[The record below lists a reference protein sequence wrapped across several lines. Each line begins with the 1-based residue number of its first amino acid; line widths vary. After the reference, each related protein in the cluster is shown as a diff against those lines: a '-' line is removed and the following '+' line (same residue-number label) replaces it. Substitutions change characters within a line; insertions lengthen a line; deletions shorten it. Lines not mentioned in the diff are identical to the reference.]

1 MAKSN
6 VTQYDTTA
14 ANNLDV
20 GSISIA
26 EGMAPSNVNN
36 AIRELMAH
44 TANWVSGSQAVTAL
58 TVTGEVDAGSL
69 DVSGSIDVD
78 GTTNLDAVDID
89 GAVQIDNT
97 VTVGVD
103 DTGYDFKLFGDTAS
117 AYLLWDTSADD
128 LILAGAAGLVVPD
141 SQFTLGSTAVTSTAA
156 EINLIDGGT
165 ARGTTAVASGDGIL
179 INDAGTMRMTNVDTV
194 STYFASHSVGG
205 SNIVTTGALNS
216 GSITS
221 GFGSIDNGS
230 SAITTTGTI
239 SGLIGVNGAAP
250 AAATPIAIPNEDYLV
265 WHDSGSSG
273 GTAAYARGVGGV
285 LHFGGSS
292 YTFNGTGAATFG
304 GNVNATTAGAQFLVG
319 HSSYINTGTNAYSQI
334 HYSNKGNTLLLGEW
348 SATNASEPTL
358 RFLKS
363 ASSTIGTN
371 TLVADDENLGA
382 IAFNAAD
389 GTDLYSVAATIKAYV
404 DGTPGASDMPGR
416 LEFGTTADGADAPTT
431 RMTIDA
437 GGKVGIG
444 TAPGNLLDLKSGTQY
459 QGLRLNNA
467 SNVVA
472 ELLGFGSG
480 NDAGGLKLREGG
492 TAKVELYANGDSKI
506 AGGDLLLAHDGAV
519 LKFGTD
525 SDVTATHVH
534 DVGLNFA
541 STRSGADSIFRFSNS
556 ANASASDVRVIIQNG
571 GTSGGDPLINFDGQ
585 ASNATWSVG
594 VDTSATK
601 FVIADADKG
610 GFDGSDEVLTIAT
623 GGDATFAGD
632 IIVGDT
638 SSGSQVK
645 IKASDTTYSSIRLGS
660 ASNAD
665 ACLITTRY
673 DQNKFEIITQDVGHS
688 IRLAPDNNATN
699 LTLSGASG
707 SETAVF
713 AGSIKL
719 GGETA
724 SANALD
730 DYEEGTWTPTFT
742 GSTTSGSSQAYS
754 AQEGRYTKIGRM
766 VHIVVHLDMSSIG
779 TAAGNIQISIPFAA
793 VNNSASQMGLSLAQ
807 CNAINLSSG
816 YTQIGAALIENTSYF
831 LVMESG
837 DNVGSL
843 ACQCSA
849 FGGTLMM
856 QFSGC
861 YEAA

>member
-1 MAKSN
+1 MPKSN

-194 STYFASHSVGG
+194 STYFSSHSVGG

-221 GFGSIDNGS
+221 GFGAIDNGS

-304 GNVNATTAGAQFLVG
+304 GNLTVTGEPTFGPG
-319 HSSYINTGTNAYSQI
+319 GTGTDVINVIANGGSGAAGGAVFEVRSNGAYRGGLG
-334 HYSNKGNTLLLGEW
+334 NKAALLGSGTSTDIELRAASGIPITFAPNNTDAVLLSTSGNMHIGGSSAPSTKLLVTGDAEFTQALNGSAQILRVKNNHVGNSSPARLIVQTRGW
-348 SATNASEPTL
+348 TDSDAIINLDAAATNARWS
-358 RFLKS
+358 
-363 ASSTIGTN
+363 I
-371 TLVADDENLGA
+371 
-382 IAFNAAD
+382 
-389 GTDLYSVAATIKAYV
+389 
-404 DGTPGASDMPGR
+404 
-416 LEFGTTADGADAPTT
+416 GADAGLGKFIIASADKNNFDGSNEVVL
-431 RMTIDA
+431 IDGATGAAKFTGGVYGKNA
-437 GGKVGIG
+437 GGNAVYGVADSAGTLYLGGGNAYTNTIVFQVGDEKGRI
-444 TAPGNLLDLKSGTQY
+444 D
-459 QGLRLNNA
+459 
-467 SNVVA
+467 
-472 ELLGFGSG
+472 GSG
-480 NDAGGLKLREGG
+480 NLVLGNSSAEAKLDVAGDTVIR
-492 TAKVELYANGDSKI
+492 
-506 AGGDLLLAHDGAV
+506 
-519 LKFGTD
+519 
-525 SDVTATHVH
+525 
-534 DVGLNFA
+534 
-541 STRSGADSIFRFSNS
+541 STGADTNGRYWQY
-556 ANASASDVRVIIQNG
+556 VRAV
-571 GTSGGDPLINFDGQ
+571 
-585 ASNATWSVG
+585 
-594 VDTSATK
+594 
-601 FVIADADKG
+601 
-610 GFDGSDEVLTIAT
+610 GSDPTNVDIVE
-623 GGDATFAGD
+623 ATFA
-632 IIVGDT
+632 
-638 SSGSQVK
+638 
-645 IKASDTTYSSIRLGS
+645 AYSSAVIKVRVTGRGGAALATQHYS
-660 ASNAD
+660 EQTYVVSVD
-665 ACLITTRY
+665 ANT
-673 DQNKFEIITQDVGHS
+673 
-688 IRLAPDNNATN
+688 
-699 LTLSGASG
+699 
-707 SETAVF
+707 
-713 AGSIKL
+713 
-719 GGETA
+719 
-724 SANALD
+724 ANAQA
-730 DYEEGTWTPTFT
+730 GTQTDIDQAFTLTQGGSNRQVTVDVT
-742 GSTTSGSSQAYS
+742 GSTVHGVTAYVEILSS
-754 AQEGRYTKIGRM
+754 
-766 VHIVVHLDMSSIG
+766 
-779 TAAGNIQISIPFAA
+779 AA
-793 VNNSASQMGLSLAQ
+793 VANNL
-807 CNAINLSSG
+807 
-816 YTQIGAALIENTSYF
+816 
-831 LVMESG
+831 
-837 DNVGSL
+837 
-843 ACQCSA
+843 
-849 FGGTLMM
+849 
-856 QFSGC
+856 
-861 YEAA
+861 